1 MTFKY
6 LGFPAGRAHCL
17 KVLKLVPG
25 SGPVKKRGN
34 RQSKTSAYTKHSTQQ
49 IPCFLIDCED
59 VNSDAVQDRILQSA
73 GRAARRVVQQK
84 IHSNFSESISDRDN
98 SATFDDN
105 EKHILAMENFN
116 GLQEWN
122 ARADSLK
129 ELIKVSVDLEDPI
142 EVVQQLR
149 LEYREYLKVPYVN
162 MKSLKRDKVGS
173 TPFSAPPKIVHDRL
187 SQQATT
193 SEAERQVWQ

>member
-34 RQSKTSAYTKHSTQQ
+34 RQSETSAYTKHSTQQ
-49 IPCFLIDCED
+49 IPCYLIDCED

-116 GLQEWN
+116 RLQE
-122 ARADSLK
+122 
-129 ELIKVSVDLEDPI
+129 
-142 EVVQQLR
+142 
-149 LEYREYLKVPYVN
+149 
-162 MKSLKRDKVGS
+162 
-173 TPFSAPPKIVHDRL
+173 
-187 SQQATT
+187 
-193 SEAERQVWQ
+193 